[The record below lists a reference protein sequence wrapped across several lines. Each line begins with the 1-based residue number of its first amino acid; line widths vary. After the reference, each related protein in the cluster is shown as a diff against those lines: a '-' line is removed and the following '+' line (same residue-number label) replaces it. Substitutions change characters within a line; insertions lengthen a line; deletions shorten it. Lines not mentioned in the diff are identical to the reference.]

1 MKQRLNSSFHLQ
13 LYTCV
18 NPILVQC
25 HISVPPENVRKHLV
39 FGRFQGVSKCDTG
52 LKWGMYIYI
61 YISLDYSR
69 NRYLIP
75 HSLYIL
81 PGWGGKLLL
90 SVTK

>member
-1 MKQRLNSSFHLQ
+1 MKQRLNSSLHLQ

-25 HISVPPENVRKHLV
+25 HISVPPENVRKH
-39 FGRFQGVSKCDTG
+39 
-52 LKWGMYIYI
+52 
-61 YISLDYSR
+61 ISLDYSR